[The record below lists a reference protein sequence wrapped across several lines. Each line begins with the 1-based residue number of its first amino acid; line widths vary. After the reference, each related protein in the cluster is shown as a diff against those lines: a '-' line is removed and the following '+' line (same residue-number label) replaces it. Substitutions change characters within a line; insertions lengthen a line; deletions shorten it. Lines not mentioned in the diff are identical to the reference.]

1 MDPVEEIKERL
12 SIDEIVG
19 SYVQLKQAGR
29 NFKGLCPFHEE
40 KTPSFMVSTEKG
52 IYHCFGCGEG
62 GDIFS
67 FVEKMDGLDFRDTLQ
82 RLAQKANVELPQYQ
96 GGNEKQK
103 QHKQRLR
110 EALSAAAQYYHI
122 QLGRAQEARNYV
134 TNQRELTAETVK
146 DFKVGYAPG
155 GNQRIMQ
162 FLGKHGF
169 TEQELLDAGLI
180 KKRGGRM
187 QDVFRQRIMIPFFDT
202 SGSIIGFTGRVLD
215 EGVPKYLNTPQTP
228 LFDKSR
234 FIFGLYQV
242 KEHIR
247 SSNEAVIVEGNL
259 DVLRSY
265 QAGIRNV
272 VAISGT
278 ALTKQQIKQLSRFAT
293 TITLA
298 FDADSAGAGATE
310 RALPLAQEAG
320 VSLYIASLPPGT
332 DPDDV
337 IRRDSSEWQRII
349 DNKAYVMDW
358 LLQLLPAV
366 YDVNSAQG
374 KKALTD
380 RAASVLRRLQD
391 PVEQEH
397 YVKQVADMVGSAPAT
412 ITKKLTSESKTS
424 PRPSSSSASRRK
436 EAPEHD
442 EAETVANA
450 LLSMAAVYPD
460 VRTAL
465 GESTIER
472 LPEYMQAAATYL
484 RDSEETLDVDNLPKE
499 LQSVANYVK
508 ILLLKGEEE
517 YGSWAALD
525 RQVEAFSLVHRL
537 NELQTKRYKQHLSQ
551 QITAAEAAG
560 DYDLRQ
566 KLLKEFQQLNG

>member
-12 SIDEIVG
+12 GIDEVVG

-29 NFKGLCPFHEE
+29 NFKGICPFHEE

-67 FVEKMDGLDFRDTLQ
+67 FVEKMEGLEFRETLQ

-96 GGNEKQK
+96 GGSQKQK

-110 EALSAAAQYYHI
+110 EAVSTAAQYYHI
-122 QLGRAQEARNYV
+122 QLGRSQKAKRYV
-134 TNQRELTAETVK
+134 TDTRELTPETIK
-146 DFKVGYAPG
+146 DFQIGYAPG
-155 GNQRIMQ
+155 GNQRIVQ
-162 FLGKHGF
+162 FLKKHGF
-169 TEQELLDAGLI
+169 TEQELLDSGLAR
-180 KKRGGRM
+180 KRGQSL
-187 QDVFRQRIMIPFFDT
+187 QDVFRQRIMVPFVDT
-202 SGSIIGFTGRVLD
+202 SGSTIGFTGRVLGD
-215 EGVPKYLNTPQTP
+215 GVPKYLNTPQTP

-234 FIFGLYQV
+234 FIFGLYQA

-247 SSNEAVIVEGNL
+247 SSGEAIVVEGNL
-259 DVLRSY
+259 DVVRSH

-278 ALTKQQIKQLSRFAT
+278 AFTRQQLKQLARFAT
-293 TITLA
+293 TVTLA
-298 FDADSAGAGATE
+298 FDADSAGASATE

-320 VSLYIASLPPGT
+320 VALYIAGLPPET

-337 IRRDSSEWQRII
+337 IRRDPDEWQRII

-358 LLQLLPAV
+358 LLQILPAM
-366 YDVNSAQG
+366 YDANSARG
-374 KKALTD
+374 KKELTD
-380 RAASVLRRLQD
+380 HAASVLRRLQD

-397 YVKQVADMVGSAPAT
+397 YINQLADMVGSAPAT
-412 ITKKLTSESKTS
+412 ITKKIQSGEKTS
-424 PRPSSSSASRRK
+424 SKRPARSAHSK
-436 EAPEHD
+436 EEAPAHD
-442 EAETVANA
+442 EVETVADA
-450 LLSMAAVYPD
+450 VLGMAAVYPD

-465 GESTIER
+465 AEATVER
-472 LPEYMQAAATYL
+472 LPEHMQTAATYL
-484 RDSEETLDVDNLPKE
+484 QSREDVLDPDDLPKE
-499 LQSVANYVK
+499 LHQIENYVK
-508 ILLLKGEEE
+508 ILLLRGEEE

-525 RQVEAFSLVHRL
+525 RQVEAFSLIHRL
-537 NELQTKRYKQHLSQ
+537 NELQTKRYKHHLSQ
-551 QITAAEAAG
+551 QIAAAEAAG

-566 KLLKEFQQLNG
+566 KLLTEFQQLN

>member
-12 SIDEIVG
+12 SIDEVVG

-122 QLGRAQEARNYV
+122 QLGRAREARDYV
-134 TNQRELTAETVK
+134 TNQRELVAETVK

-187 QDVFRQRIMIPFFDT
+187 QDVFRQRIIIPFFDT

-234 FIFGLYQV
+234 FIFGLYQA

-259 DVLRSY
+259 DVLRSH
-265 QAGIRNV
+265 QAGVRNV

-460 VRTAL
+460 TRTAL
-465 GESTIER
+465 SESTIER

-484 RDSEETLDVDNLPKE
+484 RDSEETLDIDSLPKE